1 MARLDVDE
9 IGVLKGVLERKSL
22 EEIGVS
28 IGKSVGWVHQLVTG
42 LEEVGYVVQTKPRG
56 ARTREVTMAGK
67 QYLQANG
74 LLPINVT
81 DIFKM

>member
-9 IGVLKGVLERKSL
+9 IGVLKGILEHKSI
-22 EEIGVS
+22 EEIGVD
-28 IGKSVGWVHQLVTG
+28 IGKSIGWVHHLMED

-56 ARTREVTMAGK
+56 ARTREVTTAGR